1 MFFYSFQFHP
11 PRSGDCYFHLVTDLH
26 DTCATFNS
34 TPREAG
40 IATLAQF
47 KGAILFTDFQFHP
60 ARSGDCYKHFFDV
73 GERRGLLSIPPRAKR
88 GLLPFKKASVSAAP
102 ILSIPP
108 RAKRGLLPTSR
119 LCWTG

>member
-1 MFFYSFQFHP
+1 MIFSSFKFH
-11 PRSGDCYFHLVTDLH
+11 RAGGGDCYVHLVRDLH
-26 DTCATFNS
+26 DTWASFNS

-73 GERRGLLSIPPRAKR
+73 GERRALLSIPPRAKR
-88 GLLPFKKASVSAAP
+88 GFLPSNIASNTAEP
-102 ILSIPP
+102 IRCILHP
-108 RAKRGLLPTSR
+108 ATS
-119 LCWTG
+119 GS